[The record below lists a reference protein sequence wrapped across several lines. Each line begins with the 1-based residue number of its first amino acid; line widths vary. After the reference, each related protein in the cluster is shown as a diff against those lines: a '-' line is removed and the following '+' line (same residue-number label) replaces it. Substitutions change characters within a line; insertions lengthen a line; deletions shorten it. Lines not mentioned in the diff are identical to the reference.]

1 MTTPTLDELFE
12 ALLDDELDA
21 TELLDDELTATTL
34 LDDELDADETL
45 DELELTAAP
54 SLLPPPPPPQ
64 ALNTAMAAARATR
77 FPPRMKRHL
86 SCLIHLKLIV

>member
-1 MTTPTLDELFE
+1 MTTPPLDELFE

-54 SLLPPPPPPQ
+54 SLLPPPPPQ

-86 SCLIHLKLIV
+86 SCLIHLKLSV